1 MPRLPRASGRRI
13 ARALEAA
20 DFDLVRMVGDH
31 ARLRNA
37 ETGRQTT
44 VPLTNH
50 PLPVGTIASI
60 LRQAGLSADE
70 LRRLLD

>member
-13 ARALEAA
+13 ARALEQAG
-20 DFDLVRMVGDH
+20 FDLVRIVGDH
-31 ARLRNA
+31 ARLCNA
-37 ETGRQTT
+37 RTGCRTT
-44 VPLTNH
+44 VPLTNR

-70 LRRLLD
+70 FRELLG